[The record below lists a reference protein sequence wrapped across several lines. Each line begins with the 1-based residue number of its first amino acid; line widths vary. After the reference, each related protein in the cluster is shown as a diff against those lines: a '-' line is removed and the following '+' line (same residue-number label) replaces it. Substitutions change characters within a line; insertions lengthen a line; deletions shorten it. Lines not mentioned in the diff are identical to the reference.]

1 MLDEL
6 KIERQVKLQILSRN
20 QKALQTQLKNQ
31 TDYLWQNKFVPYFVS
46 RVLQQ
51 YQYLLFFLWSS

>member
-6 KIERQVKLQILSRN
+6 KIERQAKLQILSQNR
-20 QKALQTQLKNQ
+20 KALRTQVKNQ
-31 TDYLWQNKFVPYFVS
+31 TDHLWQNEFVPYFVS

-51 YQYLLFFLWSS
+51 YQYLLFFLW